1 LHVSPFLTTLS
12 KVNVRRSD
20 VQKFGYMAMLA
31 FTVFGSFWLEIV
43 LKTSVLKRWK
53 RVLISILPISF
64 CFLVWDAY
72 AIAQGHWFFNRDRM
86 LGIYG
91 PFDIPLEE
99 FLFFIIVPMA
109 AILTI
114 EGVTTVKPHLREK
127 EFGKDEKK

>member
-1 LHVSPFLTTLS
+1 LATLS
-12 KVNVRRSD
+12 KTNVRRSD
-20 VQKFGYMAMLA
+20 VQKFGYLAMLA
-31 FTVFGSFWLEIV
+31 FTVFGSFWLEIF

-53 RVLISILPISF
+53 RALISILPISF
-64 CFLVWDAY
+64 FFLVWDAY

-99 FLFFIIVPMA
+99 FLFFIVVPMA

-127 EFGKDEKK
+127 EFGKDEEK

>member
-1 LHVSPFLTTLS
+1 LHVSPFLATLS
-12 KVNVRRSD
+12 KTNVRRSD

-31 FTVFGSFWLEIV
+31 FTVFGSFWLEIF

-53 RVLISILPISF
+53 RALISILPISF
-64 CFLVWDAY
+64 FFLVWDAY

-127 EFGKDEKK
+127 EFGRDEEK

>member
-1 LHVSPFLTTLS
+1 LHVSPFLATLS
-12 KVNVRRSD
+12 KTNVRRSD
-20 VQKFGYMAMLA
+20 VQKFGYLAMLA
-31 FTVFGSFWLEIV
+31 FTVFGSFWLEIF

-53 RVLISILPISF
+53 RALISILPISF
-64 CFLVWDAY
+64 FFLVWDAY

-127 EFGKDEKK
+127 EFGRDEEK

>member
-1 LHVSPFLTTLS
+1 LHVSPFLATLS
-12 KVNVRRSD
+12 KTNVRRSD

-31 FTVFGSFWLEIV
+31 FTVFGSFWLEIF

-53 RVLISILPISF
+53 RALISILPISF
-64 CFLVWDAY
+64 FFLVWDAY

-99 FLFFIIVPMA
+99 FLFFIIVPIA

-127 EFGKDEKK
+127 EFGRDEEK